1 MHNFKCSFTAGDTVY
16 EKPEPRRLKR
26 ELSDFSTLKSTFFSS
41 WRSIVIDQLLSTNS
55 YEDVDLFSVLRPRFP
70 LLVVDLVHGWACD
83 GDLGLGR
90 AVLDPVPGH
99 VEQTLQLVGVV
110 RHVQDIIRAAGD
122 RSVDGAVPHA
132 EVSTVEHLEGRRDV
146 GLIVIMV
153 PTFQI
158 SLLTAKSFPQL
169 FREFSVKFYLG
180 QRIFIFKNT
189 GSPILTNFTPAGV
202 ELPGLNIS
210 VDDVE
215 GGDSVQ
221 TKGEQSLLDV
231 EAESLHL
238 MSEEGCQ
245 QVTEVGRVAVLVGVL
260 LETGVPDELKPHVLV
275 HQATNERSDSHQAV
289 GVLMVDGFVLSFVNN
304 CTNCCV

>member
-90 AVLDPVPGH
+90 AVLDPVHVPVVLGH

-202 ELPGLNIS
+202 ELPGLGIS

-221 TKGEQSLLDV
+221 AKSEQSLLV
-231 EAESLHL
+231 VNAESLDIV
-238 MSEEGCQ
+238 SEEGGQ
-245 QVTEVGRVAVLVGVL
+245 QVT
-260 LETGVPDELKPHVLV
+260 
-275 HQATNERSDSHQAV
+275 
-289 GVLMVDGFVLSFVNN
+289 
-304 CTNCCV
+304 